1 MHQRPEYV
9 KDVRFI
15 KPPFDYGEDKPAPP
29 AGMNAKMP
37 EWVNEACVG
46 LVMTLIQSERG
57 YYLVLAY
64 ELMREL
70 VIQQPGERSVEASE
84 WIDDNV
90 WWGGPLCIA
99 EDRLEV
105 LQEALKETA

>member
-1 MHQRPEYV
+1 MHQRPDYV
-9 KDVRFI
+9 KDVRI
-15 KPPFDYGEDKPAPP
+15 LKPPFDYGCDRPVA
-29 AGMNAKMP
+29 AGMNDHMP
-37 EWVNEACVG
+37 DWVNVACVG

-57 YYLVLAY
+57 YYLVLVD

-70 VIQQPGERSVEASE
+70 VIQQPAVRSVEASE